1 MPSEKIKL
9 NSLYLCFYQIHSVK
23 QEESSKL
30 KSETHEQF
38 GQLGRYKV
46 VCGGGSS
53 IWFCLVSPA
62 KDRARKSFLLYCA
75 PIFVIN

>member
-46 VCGGGSS
+46 VCGGG
-53 IWFCLVSPA
+53 LVYGSA
-62 KDRARKSFLLYCA
+62 L
-75 PIFVIN
+75 